1 MRKRRAGG
9 SRGGFWVSESPIMKT
24 KGLTSRIVTVIAIA
38 MSLVTIY
45 NLGFKPM
52 ETWTYRIMYVSFC
65 VIIVSLTK
73 GIKTKSGKFN
83 TVFNWVVVGLMI
95 ATSVYLV
102 LNLDRLIQ
110 EMQFAAN
117 QTDILICAVGIF
129 LVLLATYETNGIIMP
144 LLSIFFLTYCW
155 WGRYIPGVLGIK
167 GYSFNRVMSTCYST
181 DGVFGTSI
189 GVSSTYVV
197 LFCIFGAIL
206 EGTGGVKLFIDVSS
220 SLMGR
225 FRGGAAKVS
234 IIASALMGMIN
245 GSAAANTVTTG
256 AFTIPLMKKNKYEP
270 TYAAAVCAV
279 ASTGGQ
285 IMPPIMGAAA
295 FIMAENVGLPYS
307 TIAAAGL
314 IPALLYYISLF
325 LSVDHESVRL
335 GMVGMPT
342 DQLPRFRAVMLEVG
356 HLSLSLIVLIVS
368 LCVFKTSAIKAG
380 LYASYTALIV
390 ALLRKNTRYGLKKL
404 LNVLANGGKSV
415 VGVAAACACAGI
427 ITGVLSLTGL
437 GGKIANVILSVSQ
450 GNLLMALFLVMIVCV
465 ILGMGL
471 PTTAS
476 YIIASSVT
484 AAPLIK
490 LGLDPLVANMFIF
503 YYACLSAITPP
514 VAIAAYGAAGIA
526 DCNASKAGFR
536 AWWLGLVAFIV
547 PFMFAF
553 SPELLLVS
561 TGHGALY
568 IGYCILTSCV
578 GVWFFSYFICGFYLG
593 KQLALPIRVAV
604 LIGSLCMVS
613 AGWLTDLIG
622 LALIGGATL
631 YQKLAEKR
639 IVVGATVGFTEPGDP
654 TEERP
659 HM

>member
-1 MRKRRAGG
+1 M
-9 SRGGFWVSESPIMKT
+9 SELGKEQQQSM
-24 KGLTSRIVTVIAIA
+24 TSRIVKVIAIV
-38 MSLVTIY
+38 MSLATIY
-45 NLGFKPM
+45 NLGFRPM
-52 ETWTYRIMYVSFC
+52 ETWTYRILYVSFC
-65 VIIVSLTK
+65 VIIIALTK
-73 GIKTKSGKFN
+73 GIQTKNKKFN
-83 TVFNWVVVGLMI
+83 TVFNWVTVGLMI
-95 ATSVYLV
+95 ATSLYIVMN
-102 LNLDRLIQ
+102 LNRLIA

-117 QTDILICAVGIF
+117 HTDIIICTVGVL
-129 LVLLATYETNGIIMP
+129 LVLLATYETNGMIMP
-144 LLSIFFLTYCW
+144 LLSIFFLSYCW
-155 WGRYIPGVLGIK
+155 WGRFIPGVLGIK
-167 GYSFNRVMSTCYST
+167 GYSFTRVMSTCYST

-189 GVSSTYVV
+189 GVSSTYVI

-220 SLMGR
+220 AMMGR

-256 AFTIPLMKKNKYEP
+256 AFTIPLMKENKYHPE
-270 TYAAAVCAV
+270 YAAAVCAV

-295 FIMAENVGLPYS
+295 FIMAENVGVPYG
-307 TIAAAGL
+307 TIAMAGL
-314 IPALLYYISLF
+314 IPALLYYMSLF

-335 GMVGMPT
+335 GMRGMPREE
-342 DQLPRFRAVMLEVG
+342 LPRFVKVMKDVG
-356 HLSLSLIVLIVS
+356 HLSLSLIVLVVC
-368 LCVFKTSAIKAG
+368 LCVFNTSAIKAG

-390 ALLRKNTRYGLKKL
+390 ALLRKNTRYSLRKL
-404 LNVLANGGKSV
+404 LDIMANGGKSV
-415 VGVAAACACAGI
+415 VGVASACACAGL

-450 GNLLMALFLVMIVCV
+450 GNILLALFLVMIVCV

-526 DCNASKAGFR
+526 DCNASRAGFK

-561 TGHGALY
+561 NSGPLY
-568 IGYCILTSCV
+568 IAYCVLTSCV
-578 GVWFFSYFICGFYLG
+578 GIWFFSYFICGFYMG
-593 KQLALPIRVAV
+593 KKLIVPIRIAM
-604 LIGSLCMVS
+604 LIGSLAMVS
-613 AGWLTDLIG
+613 AGLVTDLIG
-622 LALIGGATL
+622 VAMITISTL
-631 YQKLAEKR
+631 YQVFVEKR
-639 IVVGATVGFTEPGDP
+639 LVSSEGAATESIAS
-654 TEERP
+654 
-659 HM
+659 

>member
-1 MRKRRAGG
+1 M
-9 SRGGFWVSESPIMKT
+9 SEAKKT
-24 KGLTSRIVTVIAIA
+24 TKQKIVQVIAII

-45 NLGFKPM
+45 DLGFSPM
-52 ETWTYRIMYVSFC
+52 ETWTYRILYVSFC
-65 VIIVSLTK
+65 MVIISLTK
-73 GIKTKSGKFN
+73 GLKSKNKALNEAFGWIS
-83 TVFNWVVVGLMI
+83 VALVI
-95 ATSVYLV
+95 ATSAYLIM
-102 LNLDRLIQ
+102 NLTRLIQ
-110 EMQFAAN
+110 EMQYAATS
-117 QTDILICAVGIF
+117 TDVMICFIGVC
-129 LVLLATYETNGIIMP
+129 LVLLTTWETNGIIMP
-144 LLSIFFLTYCW
+144 LLSVFFLTYCW
-155 WGRYIPGVLGIK
+155 WGRFVPGVLGIK
-167 GYSFNRVMSTCYST
+167 GYNFTRVMSTCYST

-206 EGTGGVKLFIDVSS
+206 EGTGGVRLFIDVSS
-220 SLMGR
+220 ALMGR
-225 FRGGAAKVS
+225 YRGGAGKVS

-256 AFTIPLMKKNKYEP
+256 AFTIPLMKSNRYDSE
-270 TYAAAVCAV
+270 YAAAVCAV
-279 ASTGGQ
+279 SATGGQ

-295 FIMAENVGLPYS
+295 FIMCENVGVPYS
-307 TIAAAGL
+307 RIAAAGL
-314 IPALLYYISLF
+314 IPALLYYLSLF

-335 GMVGMPT
+335 HMVGMPKEK
-342 DQLPRFRAVMLEVG
+342 LPKFMDVMKDVG
-356 HLSLSLIVLIVS
+356 HLSLSLIVLIVC

-390 ALLRKNTRYGLKKL
+390 ALLKKNTRY
-404 LNVLANGGKSV
+404 NVKQFLDIMANGGKSV
-415 VGVAAACACAGI
+415 VGVASACACAGI

-437 GGKIANVILSVSQ
+437 GGKMANAILSASH
-450 GNLLMALFLVMIVCV
+450 GNLLLALILVMVVCV

-526 DCNASKAGFR
+526 DCSASKAGFK

-547 PFMFAF
+547 PYMFAF
-553 SPELLLVS
+553 SPELLMVMDR
-561 TGHGALY
+561 GVLY
-568 IGYCILTSCV
+568 VLYCSLTSCV

-593 KQLALPIRVAV
+593 KKLGVVGRLLLLA
-604 LIGSLCMVS
+604 GSLGLV
-613 AGWLTDLIG
+613 AGGLVTDIAG
-622 LALIGGATL
+622 VALIAAATF
-631 YQKLAEKR
+631 YQKVIEKR
-639 IVVGATVGFTEPGDP
+639 PANEEEPAP
-654 TEERP
+654 AAE
-659 HM
+659 